1 MRTCIELAETRGAGP
16 QTETERF
23 VSRVVLFEEL
33 PTQCGALISVATLN
47 SEKTLN
53 ALSLEM
59 VDLLAE
65 RLDAWAKDT
74 KVVLVVLQAAGD
86 KAFCAGGDLQ
96 VLYKTMLT
104 HHAAANHG
112 DPLGNTYAAEFF
124 SREYRLDYLIHT
136 YPKPVLC
143 WGHGIV
149 MGGGVGLM
157 SGASHRV
164 VTERSRVAM
173 PEISIGL
180 YPDVGGSWLL
190 SRVARNAGVFLALT
204 GAPLNASDALF
215 AGFAEYQLAQA
226 TKPEVMAGLAT
237 VQWTDSRAD
246 NDRLLGNLL
255 RKFDTSRELGPGP
268 LQTNLDLIGSICVQ
282 RDLQDIVSDIVRFED
297 EQPAC
302 AASDAEPDP
311 GKLWLKN
318 AAKTLSA
325 GSPGTARLAFTLQ
338 QRARNLSLAQVFRM
352 EYIVSLHCATHTDF
366 AEGIRALLIDK
377 DRQPHWNP
385 ASMGDASAK
394 WVEWFFESPWAP
406 AGHPLAD
413 LDDQQ
418 HVDA

>member
-1 MRTCIELAETRGAGP
+1 M
-16 QTETERF
+16 
-23 VSRVVLFEEL
+23 SSVVLFEEL
-33 PTQCGALISVATLN
+33 ATQGGALIGVATLN

-65 RLDAWAKDT
+65 RLAAWARNPQIAM
-74 KVVLVVLQAAGD
+74 VVLQAAGD

-104 HHAAANHG
+104 HHAADNHA
-112 DPLGNTYAAEFF
+112 DPLGNSYAAQFF

-136 YPKPVLC
+136 YPKPVLG

-157 SGASHRV
+157 TGASHRV

-215 AGFAEYQLAQA
+215 AGFADYQLNQA
-226 TKPEVMAGLAT
+226 AKPAVMAGLLAAP
-237 VQWTDSRAD
+237 WSASRSD
-246 NDRLLGNLL
+246 NDRLLGQILGQ
-255 RKFDTSRELGPGP
+255 FDTSATLAPGP
-268 LQTNLDLIGSICVQ
+268 LQQHLDLIASICVQ
-282 RDLQDIVSDIVRFED
+282 RDLQDVVTDIVQLGHE
-297 EQPAC
+297 EPT
-302 AASDAEPDP
+302 AAAGDGEPDP
-311 GKLWLKN
+311 AKLWLKT
-318 AAKTLSA
+318 AGKTLA
-325 GSPGTARLAFTLQ
+325 VGSPGTARLAFSLCR
-338 QRARNLSLAQVFRM
+338 RARNLSLAEVFRM

-377 DRQPHWNP
+377 DRQPHWHP
-385 ASMGDASAK
+385 ATLDAASAT
-394 WVEWFFESPWAP
+394 WVEWFFESPWP
-406 AGHPLAD
+406 AAAHPLAD
-413 LDDQQ
+413 LDEPK
-418 HVDA
+418 HVTSA